1 MKNIL
6 YKINGGLDLNSS
18 FKIAKNKQTNQLED
32 EKRLDDFITL
42 NKFGDVSIALLFTN
56 LTKIVLIMIIRSFTT
71 ELEAQNELWFL
82 IGF

>member
-18 FKIAKNKQTNQLED
+18 FKIAKNKQTNKLED

-56 LTKIVLIMIIRSFTT
+56 LTKMCL
-71 ELEAQNELWFL
+71 LWL
-82 IGF
+82 SGHLLLN